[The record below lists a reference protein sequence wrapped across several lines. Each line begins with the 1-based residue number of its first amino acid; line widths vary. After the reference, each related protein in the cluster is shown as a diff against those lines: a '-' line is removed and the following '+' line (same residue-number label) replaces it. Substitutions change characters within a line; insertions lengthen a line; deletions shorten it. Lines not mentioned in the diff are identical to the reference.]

1 MWLKKE
7 IEQIHSKVY
16 KTLEEE
22 SVEDILLPIDI
33 EAIKRT
39 GGNAIENIRNH
50 IFQPKVIISNRSMLY
65 FMHF

>member
-7 IEQIHSKVY
+7 IEQIYSKVY

-22 SVEDILLPIDI
+22 SVEDMLLPMDI

-50 IFQPKVIISNRSMLY
+50 IFQPKVIILNGTMVK
-65 FMHF
+65 